1 MNQIARPK
9 THVYVFIRTDL
20 PIQQQIVQSNHAALE
35 AGIFL
40 GDKTQDEP
48 SSLIVIA
55 VKNKAK
61 LEKVLLDLTQKGI
74 KHIPFYE
81 PDWDYGLTAI
91 GTEPLTQDLRVLLK
105 RYQLWH

>member
-1 MNQIARPK
+1 M
-9 THVYVFIRTDL
+9 
-20 PIQQQIVQSNHAALE
+20 VQSNHAALE

-55 VKNKAK
+55 VKNKSK

-81 PDWDYGLTAI
+81 PSWDYGLTAI
-91 GTEPLTQDLRVLLK
+91 CTEPLTQDLRVLLK

>member
-1 MNQIARPK
+1 M
-9 THVYVFIRTDL
+9 
-20 PIQQQIVQSNHAALE
+20 VQSNHAALE

-40 GDKTQDEP
+40 GDKSQDEP
-48 SSLIVIA
+48 SSLIVIS
-55 VKNKAK
+55 VKNQYQ
-61 LEKVLLDLTQKGI
+61 LERVLKDLTDKGI